1 MDSSLYYMLPSCLSY
16 LSCLSC
22 FSCLSSLSPL
32 SHVSHLPSVC
42 IGGAVTFTVRDSY
55 KQRVYLE
62 PLALYLQADVGAF
75 QTVKMDLAAKTVTVT
90 FAAAGDNASFATRR
104 LRVQKLSG
112 ARPGGSFK
120 MVQPAGAA
128 LVRGAYQ
135 FPASSSEAVISWQ

>member
-1 MDSSLYYMLPSCLSY
+1 MCLI
-16 LSCLSC
+16 
-22 FSCLSSLSPL
+22 SLSG
-32 SHVSHLPSVC
+32 HL
-42 IGGAVTFTVRDSY
+42 GGAVTFTVRDSY

-75 QTVKMDLAAKTVTVT
+75 QTVKMDIAAKTVTVI
-90 FAAAGDNASFATRR
+90 FASAGDNASFATRR

-128 LVRGAYQ
+128 TVRGAYQ
-135 FPASSSEAVISWQ
+135 FPASTSEAVISWQ